1 MRFFEVGIFD
11 FYSEKLCNALGITK
25 DSIPP
30 YISRMKKLGYPPG
43 YQIHHHD
50 KQNFVLALYGNYLSY
65 VPGLCDS
72 VFFFLQMIV
81 IVVQQALKI
90 LTVSSISHCLPIIYF
105 IPIQA

>member
-1 MRFFEVGIFD
+1 MSFFEVGIFD

-43 YQIHHHD
+43 YQIHHHE

-72 VFFFLQMIV
+72 VFFTDDSDSRPTGSQNPDSQFNF
-81 IVVQQALKI
+81 ALFAYN
-90 LTVSSISHCLPIIYF
+90 LFS
-105 IPIQA
+105 IQA